1 MAGEEEMEELIIKA
15 RRGDTDAYTQIILN
29 IRNDLY
35 KIAKTR
41 IINEDDID
49 DAIQETMI
57 QSYKSIKKLRDPLK
71 FRSWIITILIN
82 NCNKIYRKR
91 QKLKEID
98 QEYDLE
104 VYHQDNRNNG
114 NDLMKLENLLDFYT
128 LLGELRYEERIII
141 VLHYQERFTIKEIS
155 HILKTKED
163 TIKTRLARAKKKIK
177 STYKGGIEI
186 G

>member
-1 MAGEEEMEELIIKA
+1 MEELIIKA
-15 RRGDTDAYTQIILN
+15 RSGDTEAYTQLILN
-29 IRNDLY
+29 VKNDLY

-41 IINEDDID
+41 IINEHDID

-57 QSYKSIKKLRDPLK
+57 QSYKAIKKLRDPLK
-71 FRSWIITILIN
+71 FRSWIITILVN

-98 QEYDLE
+98 EKYDLE
-104 VYHQDNRNNG
+104 IYYQDNRNNSS
-114 NDLMKLENLLDFYT
+114 DLTELENSLDFYT
-128 LLGELRYEERIII
+128 LLRELRYEERIII
-141 VLHYQERFTIKEIS
+141 VLYYQERFTIKEIS
-155 HILKTKED
+155 HILNTNKD